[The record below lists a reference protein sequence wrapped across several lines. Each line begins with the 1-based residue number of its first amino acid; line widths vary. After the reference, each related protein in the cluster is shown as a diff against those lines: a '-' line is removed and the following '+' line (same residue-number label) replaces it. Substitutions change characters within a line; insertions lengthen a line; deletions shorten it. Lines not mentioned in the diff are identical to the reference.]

1 MPYSKKKSLMIFK
14 IRPEKFLELSTF
26 VDCDT
31 ESLTVL
37 STANN
42 ISSGAVFQD
51 ISSLEAMFEEFE
63 NAS

>member
-1 MPYSKKKSLMIFK
+1 MIFK

-26 VDCDT
+26 VDCDK
-31 ESLTVL
+31 ESLTIL

-51 ISSLEAMFEEFE
+51 KSSLEAMFEEFE

>member
-1 MPYSKKKSLMIFK
+1 MHHSKKKSLMIFK
-14 IRPEKFLELSTF
+14 IRSEKFLELSTF
-26 VDCDT
+26 VDCDK
-31 ESLTVL
+31 ESLTIL

-51 ISSLEAMFEEFE
+51 KSSLEAMFEEFE